1 MGGKLLETLIGAIV
15 LVVAVGFLMFVY
27 SSTQVGTVAGYE
39 IVAKFDRVD
48 GLGVGSDVRVGG
60 IKVGTVT
67 DQFIEPETFLAVVR
81 MSVDPALHM
90 PSDSS
95 AAIVSNGLL
104 GEKYLALTPG
114 AEDDV
119 LGGGGEIRFTQ
130 SSVNIESLISQL
142 VFGLAGAAIGGDK
155 Q

>member
-1 MGGKLLETLIGAIV
+1 MGGRLLETLIGAVV

-60 IKVGTVT
+60 IKVGTVLE
-67 DQFIEPETFLAVVR
+67 QFIEPETFLAVVR

-90 PSDSS
+90 PTDSS

-104 GEKYLALTPG
+104 GDKYLALTPG
-114 AEDDV
+114 AEEEV
-119 LGGGGEIRFTQ
+119 LGGGGEIRYTQ

-142 VFGLAGAAIGGDK
+142 VFGLAGAAGEDDGP
-155 Q
+155 